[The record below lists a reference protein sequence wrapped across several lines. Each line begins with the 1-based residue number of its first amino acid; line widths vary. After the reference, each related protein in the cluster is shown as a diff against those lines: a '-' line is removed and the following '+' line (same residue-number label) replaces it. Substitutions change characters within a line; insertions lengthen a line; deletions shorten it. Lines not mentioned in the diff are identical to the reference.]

1 MWSIHTIEYYSA
13 TKSSDTCYKVDELKH
28 HTNWNKPDAKGIYCI
43 TPLMWN
49 VQTGKIHKTESRLE
63 VNSPWEKKRKK
74 SYCFIDTQF
83 LLGVRKAFQVV
94 GGDGCEHGEFFFF
107 WSFFTATH
115 AAHGSS
121 QARSQ
126 IQAMAASLRHSHR
139 NAGSELH
146 LWPTPQ
152 LMVMPD
158 P

>member
-107 WSFFTATH
+107 FGLFLQLHMRHMEVPRLGVKSRLWLPAYGIATGTQDLSCICDLH
-115 AAHGSS
+115 HSS
-121 QARSQ
+121 
-126 IQAMAASLRHSHR
+126 
-139 NAGSELH
+139 
-146 LWPTPQ
+146 W
-152 LMVMPD
+152 
-158 P
+158 